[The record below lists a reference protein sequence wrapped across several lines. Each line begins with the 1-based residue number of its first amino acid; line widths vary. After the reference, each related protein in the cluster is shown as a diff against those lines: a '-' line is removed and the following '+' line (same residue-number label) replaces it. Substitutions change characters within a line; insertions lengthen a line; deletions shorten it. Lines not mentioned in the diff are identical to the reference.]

1 MTDFISVKP
10 TTKLSKAERKA
21 IHDKKE
27 QERLDARN
35 KAKMDYMFGFD
46 EKKTRTGDFTKS
58 FYEYYYFDH
67 ETLKMNPSSVRD
79 EIFKKFPAE
88 FQKTEYP
95 EFFNFTHWIGVD
107 ADDVNIPHSF
117 INEDGTEISSYTDH
131 DKYMEFY
138 KTETRRQIADGVRSN
153 STLKIFHKDHPET
166 VRSIKINIWRHP
178 MEDAYDYFFD
188 LKIRPNRIYLNDYD
202 GFKVFDFELNL
213 LFFKPVPEYGDNFD
227 FRIDEDNWNMVR
239 IWSYKKGVEID
250 DSLCPRNEDVPGS
263 VIDTIIR
270 YRDIIEVINV

>member
-10 TTKLSKAERKA
+10 KTKLSKEERKA

-27 QERLDARN
+27 KERLDARN
-35 KAKMDYMFGFD
+35 KAKMDFMFGFD
-46 EKKTRTGDFTKS
+46 EEKTCAGDFSKD
-58 FYEYYYFDH
+58 FGEYHRFDH
-67 ETLKMNPSSVRD
+67 MTLELNPCSVRD
-79 EIFKKFPAE
+79 EIFKQFPEE
-88 FQKTEYP
+88 FLKTYYP
-95 EFFNFTHWIGVD
+95 IIFDNTYWIGVD
-107 ADDVNIPHSF
+107 VDDVKIPYT
-117 INEDGTEISSYTDH
+117 ITTEDGTEISPYTNNDM
-131 DKYMEFY
+131 YMEFY

-188 LKIRPNRIYLNDYD
+188 LEIRPNRIYLNDYD

-227 FRIDEDNWNMVR
+227 FKIDKENWNMVR

-250 DSLCPRNEDVPGS
+250 DSLPRNDDVSEP

-270 YRDIIEVINV
+270 YASIIEEINV